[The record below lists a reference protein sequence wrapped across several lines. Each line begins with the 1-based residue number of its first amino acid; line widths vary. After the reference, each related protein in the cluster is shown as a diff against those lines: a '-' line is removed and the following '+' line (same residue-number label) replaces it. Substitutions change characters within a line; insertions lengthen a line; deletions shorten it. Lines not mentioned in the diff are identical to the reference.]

1 MNKPLKS
8 VSDDALQLCAED
20 RLRLVDQI
28 LESIEPGSPSL
39 DQVWSLE
46 IAERARAFDLGETD
60 TFDADDVFA
69 EARRALK
76 A

>member
-8 VSDDALQLCAED
+8 VSDDALQLSAED
-20 RLRLVDQI
+20 RLRLVDQL

-46 IAERARAFDLGETD
+46 IAERVRAFELDD
-60 TFDADDVFA
+60 TEAIDADYVFA
-69 EARRALK
+69 AARRALK
-76 A
+76 S